1 MQDNAGIVKEKV
13 AECMNKIFAFSLSR
27 TNSTSEA
34 EDLSQQI
41 IVELLSSA
49 GNLKD
54 INAFYGWLWAV
65 AKNVY
70 GKYLRSLSKE
80 KDTRYGGDFYE
91 LALPDKKASVED
103 ELILAGDINLLK
115 RELAILSRK
124 YREAVVKYY
133 LEDKSCAQI
142 SEELTVTVETVKH
155 LLFKARK
162 ILKEGMN
169 MNREFGEK
177 SYKPGEFCINMFTSG
192 MANDVYWN
200 IFKDRKLPGNIL
212 LSAYYEPL
220 TIEEMSIEL
229 GVAAAYLEDEVK
241 ILLDAGLIKL
251 LQNGRYQTKIFI
263 YTKACEEDIALKTRK
278 LYNNIAPKL
287 SAFIDKNADK
297 IKELAFNGEDVS
309 QNRLRWFAANFIVWN
324 GLAQSDKEWPSLTLG
339 GGTGY
344 VWGINKNT
352 DDSRKNGKFYGISGG
367 TSNSH
372 YNGSIRTV
380 NYTLL
385 KECQIFGG
393 VQGIGRDNEMILGA
407 AHNSFDRFTPDE
419 IAEYVKLGWLEKS
432 GDSYKALFPILT
444 NEQEDKLI
452 EFSTEIRNEISNI
465 LSEIIGVIA
474 KVMGNHAPSAIKD
487 ICGGLASISNSFDGL
502 YYTVE
507 DLCESGWLIVPQT
520 QQLLT
525 TFVVL

>member
-27 TNSTSEA
+27 TNNTSEA

-80 KDTRYGGDFYE
+80 KDTRYSGDFYE

-142 SEELTVTVETVKH
+142 SEELAVTVETVKH

-177 SYKPGEFCINMFTSG
+177 SYKPGILLLDKWVNSGWMEMQKLTEMFE
-192 MANDVYWN
+192 
-200 IFKDRKLPGNIL
+200 KRKLPGNIL

-220 TIEEMSIEL
+220 TIEEMSVEL
-229 GVAAAYLEDEVK
+229 GVAAAYLEDEIK
-241 ILLDAGLIKL
+241 ILLDAELIKL
-251 LQNGRYQTKIFI
+251 LQNGRYQTNIFI
-263 YTKACEEDIALKTRK
+263 YTTACQEDIIIKTKDLYKKYAQKLSSFVDNKIVEVKEHIFTDNGFSENKLKWFISHFILWHSRIESQKDLDFPIIAGAKAFLWGYNHDYSEYNHGFNGIYGKNTSENYNGWVHISNYKLLEKSQVRVISNQKDIDFLLAAANNDWHKFKPEEIAQYFQKQFIEKDGNSYKLLCPVMTQVQYNKLCGICSDEIKEINSELSKMLSVISGVMENHAPKAVQSQIKDIAL
-278 LYNNIAPKL
+278 
-287 SAFIDKNADK
+287 
-297 IKELAFNGEDVS
+297 
-309 QNRLRWFAANFIVWN
+309 
-324 GLAQSDKEWPSLTLG
+324 
-339 GGTGY
+339 
-344 VWGINKNT
+344 
-352 DDSRKNGKFYGISGG
+352 ISG
-367 TSNSH
+367 
-372 YNGSIRTV
+372 
-380 NYTLL
+380 
-385 KECQIFGG
+385 
-393 VQGIGRDNEMILGA
+393 
-407 AHNSFDRFTPDE
+407 SFNDMANVIQNLCDMG
-419 IAEYVKLGWLEKS
+419 Y
-432 GDSYKALFPILT
+432 LT
-444 NEQEDKLI
+444 IPTQHDFLTI
-452 EFSTEIRNEISNI
+452 YA
-465 LSEIIGVIA
+465 VI
-474 KVMGNHAPSAIKD
+474 
-487 ICGGLASISNSFDGL
+487 
-502 YYTVE
+502 
-507 DLCESGWLIVPQT
+507 
-520 QQLLT
+520 
-525 TFVVL
+525 